1 MRLIKIFA
9 VTLLLAVP
17 TLSQA
22 AAGEIPGDSTWYFH
36 ADLDAMRN
44 GKAGKS
50 LYEWLDREV
59 FAEILDET
67 GVDFGKEVSYLTAF
81 SARGN
86 GPVIVIDGK
95 ISQESKDKLLAVA
108 TGASGDL
115 QVFKSSGKEYYY
127 FDGEADGDD
136 IDIDIESL
144 EDEAYVSLALKNKI
158 VITHKKEQMEEL
170 LANNG
175 KLPSVKNAKNTL
187 FVLHAD
193 RALMQ
198 AGADTAAMQGEGGG
212 NWDSNILRNTERVG
226 VLLADLGDMLSFEAQ
241 MVTTAPEMANSL
253 ASIVRGLVSL
263 TAFSDDVEPE
273 VASVLQSTTVDVMDN
288 TLKINLKLDP
298 DKVVAALDN

>member
-1 MRLIKIFA
+1 MRFIKIVA
-9 VTLLLAVP
+9 IVLLLAVP

-22 AAGEIPGDSTWYFH
+22 AAGDIPGDSTWYFH
-36 ADLDAMRN
+36 ADLDAMRK
-44 GKAGKS
+44 GKAGKG
-50 LYEWLDREV
+50 LYDWLDREV
-59 FAEILDET
+59 FAEIRDET
-67 GVDFGKEVSYLTAF
+67 GVDFSKEVSYLTAF
-81 SARGN
+81 SAQGN

-115 QVFKSSGKEYYY
+115 QVFKSSGKEYFY
-127 FDGEADGDD
+127 FDGETDGGD

-175 KLPSVKNAKNTL
+175 KLPSVKNAKNAL

-198 AGADTAAMQGEGGG
+198 AGADTAAMQGESGDF
-212 NWDSNILRNTERVG
+212 DSNILRNTKRVG
-226 VLLADLGDMLSFEAQ
+226 VLLADLGDKLGFEAQ
-241 MVTTAPEMANSL
+241 LVTTAPEMANSL
-253 ASIVRGLVSL
+253 ASIVRGLISL

-273 VASVLQSTTVDVMDN
+273 VASVLQSTTVDVSDN
-288 TLKINLKLDP
+288 TLKIALKLDP
-298 DKVVAALDN
+298 DTVVAALDN